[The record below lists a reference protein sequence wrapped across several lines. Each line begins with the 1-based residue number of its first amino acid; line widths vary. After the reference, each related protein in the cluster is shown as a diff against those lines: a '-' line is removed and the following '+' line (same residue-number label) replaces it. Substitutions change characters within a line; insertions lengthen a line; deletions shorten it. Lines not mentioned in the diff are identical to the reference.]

1 MNAIR
6 CIARYIVTA
15 LPLLGSG
22 VVAAHAEGYPSN
34 LIRIVVPTGPG
45 TPPDVISRVIATEL
59 EAEGWRTVV
68 ENKPGALQSIGIAEV
83 LKQPA
88 DGYTIYSMSVP
99 TAAVPALMPN
109 LGMRPEVDFIPV
121 IKLSKSYNAL
131 VVPPSFPAKSIAELV
146 AILKREPGK
155 YNFSSAGFGTPA
167 HLIGEMFKMQTGVQA
182 IHVPYQQQQQRV
194 GDLMNGTNHFDFLA
208 TVTVADFVET
218 GRLRAL
224 GVTAPERVA
233 GLKDVPTVV
242 EQGFP
247 ELVLEDYVGF
257 AVKSGT
263 PGDIVATLNKAMNK
277 ALQKPRIV
285 ETFAKLGA
293 TPAGGTPDAFGALL
307 TEQVACW
314 ERSSESP
321 GSRCRNRRPF
331 TLDLIPKEYNAYA
344 RADSRSLLPD
354 GNKPRDQRRPD
365 IE

>member
-6 CIARYIVTA
+6 SIARHILMA
-15 LPLLGSG
+15 LPLFIYG
-22 VVAAHAEGYPSN
+22 VLAAHAETYPSSV
-34 LIRIVVPTGPG
+34 IRIVVPTGPG
-45 TPPDVISRVIATEL
+45 TPPDVISRVIAAEL
-59 EAEGWRTVV
+59 SEGEGWRMVV

-109 LGMRPEVDFIPV
+109 LGMRPDVDFIPI

-131 VVPPSFPAKSIAELV
+131 VVTPSFPAKSISELV
-146 AILKREPGK
+146 AVLKRDPGK

-167 HLIGEMFKMQTGVQA
+167 HLIGEMFKLQTGAQA
-182 IHVPYQQQQQRV
+182 IHVPYQQSQQRL
-194 GDLMNGTNHFDFLA
+194 GDLLNGTNHFDFLA
-208 TVTVADFVET
+208 TVTVGDFVET

-224 GVTAPERVA
+224 GVTAPARVV

-247 ELVLEDYVGF
+247 ELVVEDYVGF

-263 PGDIVATLNKAMNK
+263 PGGIVATLNRAVNK
-277 ALQKPRIV
+277 ALQKPKVV

-293 TPAGGTPDAFGALL
+293 TPAGGTADAFGTLIR
-307 TEQVACW
+307 EQVAYW
-314 ERSSESP
+314 GKVIRESGIKMP
-321 GSRCRNRRPF
+321 
-331 TLDLIPKEYNAYA
+331 
-344 RADSRSLLPD
+344 
-354 GNKPRDQRRPD
+354 Q
-365 IE
+365 

>member
-6 CIARYIVTA
+6 SIARHILMT
-15 LPLLGSG
+15 LPLLGNG
-22 VVAAHAEGYPSN
+22 VLAAHAETYPSN

-45 TPPDVISRVIATEL
+45 TPPDVISRVIAAEL
-59 EAEGWRTVV
+59 YEAEGWRIVV
-68 ENKPGALQSIGIAEV
+68 ENKPGALQSIGMAEV

-109 LGMRPEVDFIPV
+109 LGMRPDVDFIPI

-131 VVPPSFPAKSIAELV
+131 VVTPSFPAKSISELV
-146 AILKREPGK
+146 AVLKQDPGK

-167 HLIGEMFKMQTGVQA
+167 HLIGEMFKLQTGVQA
-182 IHVPYQQQQQRV
+182 IHVPYQQSQQRI
-194 GDLMNGTNHFDFLA
+194 GDLLNGTNHFDFLA
-208 TVTVADFVET
+208 TVTVGDFVET

-224 GVTAPERVA
+224 GVTAPDRVA

-247 ELVLEDYVGF
+247 ELVVEDYVGF

-263 PGDIVATLNKAMNK
+263 PGDIVAILNKAVNK
-277 ALQKPRIV
+277 AIQKPKVV

-293 TPAGGTPDAFGALL
+293 TPAGGTADAFGALIK
-307 TEQVACW
+307 EQVGYW
-314 ERSSESP
+314 GKVIRESGIKMP
-321 GSRCRNRRPF
+321 
-331 TLDLIPKEYNAYA
+331 
-344 RADSRSLLPD
+344 
-354 GNKPRDQRRPD
+354 Q
-365 IE
+365 

>member
-6 CIARYIVTA
+6 SIARHILMT
-15 LPLLGSG
+15 LPLLGYG
-22 VVAAHAEGYPSN
+22 LLAAHAEAYPSN

-45 TPPDVISRVIATEL
+45 TPPDVIGRVIAAEL
-59 EAEGWRTVV
+59 SEGEGWRMVV
-68 ENKPGALQSIGIAEV
+68 ENKPGALQTIGMAEV

-109 LGMRPEVDFIPV
+109 LGMRPDVDFIPI

-131 VVPPSFPAKSIAELV
+131 VVTPSFPAKSVPELV
-146 AILKREPGK
+146 AVLKQNPGK

-167 HLIGEMFKMQTGVQA
+167 HLIGEMFKLQAGIQA
-182 IHVPYQQQQQRV
+182 IHVPYQQSQQRI
-194 GDLMNGTNHFDFLA
+194 GDLLNGTNHFDFLA
-208 TVTVADFVET
+208 TVTVGDFVET

-224 GVTAPERVA
+224 GVTAPSRVA

-247 ELVLEDYVGF
+247 ELVVEDYVGF

-263 PGDIVATLNKAMNK
+263 PSDIVTTLNKAVNK
-277 ALQKPRIV
+277 ALQKPKVV

-293 TPAGGTPDAFGALL
+293 TPAGGTADAFGTLIK
-307 TEQVACW
+307 EQVVYW
-314 ERSSESP
+314 GKIIRESGIKMP
-321 GSRCRNRRPF
+321 
-331 TLDLIPKEYNAYA
+331 
-344 RADSRSLLPD
+344 
-354 GNKPRDQRRPD
+354 Q
-365 IE
+365 